1 MRLYVGE
8 LIVFKMILKKNKISK
23 VYLINLLF
31 ILFGFKIVEKIRIV
45 KLNFWLI
52 KYQIFLLQNIDYI
65 KRKIINFQ

>member
-1 MRLYVGE
+1 
-8 LIVFKMILKKNKISK
+8 MILKKNKISK